1 MIQKD
6 SAILINQHL
15 LTGITMFCSYLS
27 YFDKWLNEDTSN
39 RNREVNMVK
48 QDNLIVI
55 QNAGYFLNLSSV

>member
-1 MIQKD
+1 M
-6 SAILINQHL
+6 